1 MPLQGS
7 FRISKALSDV
17 AQQYSNFEYVFA
29 SALPDKMVKEE
40 SGQYYIYNND
50 LRIPGN
56 TLRANGAPAHEV
68 TFDMSTSTYNVRE
81 HGVQTLI
88 TDRDYDNTDS
98 PPIMLDR
105 DNTEYLA
112 DKLMLKQEM
121 EAMQLMFTT
130 TSFGNSKTLTSETT
144 WKYHTTTSLPIQDM
158 LSATSY
164 ILQYA
169 GAKSNVALMG
179 ISVRNSLKENP
190 NVYGRIQYVQKAII
204 TEDLLASLF
213 ELESVK
219 VGSAVYETAKEGISS
234 DKGAIWSDT
243 CWVGYLESNPGIKT
257 KTAALNFRKN
267 NSGTPIRIDSW
278 RDDNRSGKWLRAT
291 TFFKG
296 KVISSVSGYLFSNCA
311 I

>member
-17 AQQYSNFEYVFA
+17 AQQYSNYEYVFA

-81 HGVQTLI
+81 HGVMHLI

-98 PPIMLDR
+98 PPIQLDR
-105 DNTEYLA
+105 DFTEYLA
-112 DKLMLKQEM
+112 DKLLLQSEL
-121 EAMQLMFTT
+121 ETMQLMFTT
-130 TSFGNSKTLTSETT
+130 TSFGNSKSLTSETT

-164 ILQYA
+164 ILKFA
-169 GAKSNVALMG
+169 GAKANTALMG
-179 ISVRNSLKENP
+179 ITVRDALKENP

-219 VGSAVYETAKEGISS
+219 VGTATYETAKEGATS
-234 DKGAIWSDT
+234 DKGSIWSDT
-243 CWVGYLESNPGIKT
+243 CWVGYLEKNPGIKT
-257 KTAALNFRKN
+257 KTAAVNFRKS
-267 NSGTPIRIDSW
+267 NSGNPIKVDAW
-278 RDDNRSGKWLRAT
+278 RDEMRSGKWLRAT

-296 KVISSVSGYLFSNCA
+296 KVVSSVSGYLFSNCA